1 MFKSGGGS
9 LDVLR
14 ASVPL
19 MQSALTAQSGLGY
32 SDPAAWTKAVAYL
45 QKSGKVPA
53 SFKPTDFYSNALIS
67 KTMR

>member
-1 MFKSGGGS
+1 
-9 LDVLR
+9 
-14 ASVPL
+14 
-19 MQSALTAQSGLGY
+19 MQSAITAQSGLGY

-53 SFKPTDFYSNALIS
+53 SFRPTDFYSNALIS